1 MKKFKKDQLPRKGK
15 KLALNRETIKDLT
28 LRTQV
33 AGGAAGV
40 PGMSTL
46 GSILTLVST
55 GLITSIGGKY
65 VPGLGYLKI

>member
-33 AGGAAGV
+33 TGGSKGWTHNQNCVAHQ
-40 PGMSTL
+40 
-46 GSILTLVST
+46 
-55 GLITSIGGKY
+55 
-65 VPGLGYLKI
+65 

>member
-33 AGGAAGV
+33 TGGAAR
-40 PGMSTL
+40 
-46 GSILTLVST
+46 VSDNCYPAQT
-55 GLITSIGGKY
+55 HSCQ
-65 VPGLGYLKI
+65 